1 MNIQHLFKQK
11 YFKYFSALVFVIVL
25 WMCFSIINDRQHN
38 IEKIRTNI
46 ENKIHYK
53 EKQVTKI
60 LDNFSKYTLKGNFE
74 DVYFSFK
81 QKELNEKN
89 SYFFYYYEEKQ
100 LKFWSSNIVPIP
112 EVLDT
117 TKLSKE
123 IWELKNGIYGQK
135 NVYLKNKNAYIV
147 CLFLIQNKYPY
158 ENLYLSNTFDKSFDV
173 PENIKLVITPS
184 ENQVK
189 SLKGNYLFSL
199 YKETRT
205 ISDYRSIFNSAMFF
219 VILILLLLTI
229 DHYVKRRRISTKY
242 KYTIYVSLMVGVLA
256 IRVLSFI
263 FKFPD
268 FIYNSQLYGPNY
280 FASSKFLPS
289 LGDLLLNSICLFIS
303 IFILFFR
310 IKVRRIKKIFKIK
323 TQFINSGL
331 AVVLL
336 MVTPYLYN
344 TLVSLFYS
352 IIINTN
358 IQIATENIFKFQF
371 LSYLLFLIFLAIL
384 GSTFLFFLKVFIV
397 SKCLFNNKKVYKNIV
412 FVSAIIGATYS
423 YIQFNHIEFSILN
436 LALVFII
443 YIITN
448 SYKKKKNSTILLLF
462 ILYSSVFT
470 TITINIFNGLKEEDN
485 RMLIAMKI
493 ANEHD
498 PIVEYRLREILQ
510 EIPKDQTLSRLM
522 RDVNKNEQVIIEHLL
537 KEHLSTFIYRYKILI
552 TICSENQ
559 NLIIQ
564 PDNYEINCA
573 QFFNKKIN
581 TFGSYKCNENVWF
594 MNYEPGTVSYLS
606 MVKIPRQSEDSIYK
620 TYTIYIELDSK
631 SYISDIG
638 YPELLIDKKRSN
650 INPDISNYSYA
661 RYIYDDLVS
670 QYGKFFYSTN
680 LSTYNVEKNEPKYFN
695 YNGYRHLI
703 FKANDKETIIIGK
716 RLSNYFERLVPISL
730 FIIFYGLIVFI
741 LYLIFSAQP
750 LIFRF
755 SRLNFQAKLQFT
767 MILII
772 LSSFLVICIMTV
784 VYFVSLNVTKNQEIV
799 TEKSHSILI
808 QLEQQFHQVQEV
820 NSFNIELFNDLI
832 QKLSGQF
839 FTDINLFDRYGNLI
853 ASSRPQ
859 MFHQGLISS
868 KINSEAYNELRKFKK
883 TIFMHEEVIG
893 KQKYVSSYMPFR
905 NNKGITIAYINLP
918 YFAKQE
924 DLNREISSF
933 LIAFLSVYVLLT
945 LIAISITIFFANYI
959 TRPLK
964 LMRDKIRQ
972 IKLRGKNEK
981 INWNSKDEL
990 GALIIEY
997 NRMVDELSKSAEL
1010 LASSERDYAWQE
1022 MAQQV
1027 AHEIKNPLTPMKL
1040 SIQYLQRAWDNK
1052 EPDWDDRLKR
1062 FSQTLVEQIDALSAI
1077 ATSFSDFAKMPK
1089 GEFNN
1094 EDLNETIKSV
1104 IALFVENN
1112 QQIIFNTDGLGS
1124 YFVSADKNQL
1134 IRVLNNLIKNA
1145 IQAIRDKKDGEIV
1158 IFLKQTGEEYLL
1170 TIADNGVGISD
1181 NLKHKIFSPNFTTKT
1196 GGMGLGLA
1204 MVKNIVKSMNGEI
1217 WFESE
1222 EGIGTTFFI
1231 KLPKKMNEDQ
1241 ENNFQQK

>member
-1 MNIQHLFKQK
+1 MQLRLIIKQK
-11 YFKYFSALVFVIVL
+11 KFQYIFALIL
-25 WMCFSIINDRQHN
+25 ITTIWLCFSIFNDKYNDIGVIKNN
-38 IEKIRTNI
+38 IEQ
-46 ENKIHYK
+46 KIHYK
-53 EKQVTKI
+53 ERQVEKI
-60 LDNFSKYTLKGNFE
+60 LDNYLKFSNQYNFE
-74 DVYFSFK
+74 DEYFLFK
-81 QKELNEKN
+81 QKDFNDN
-89 SYFFYYYEEKQ
+89 QSYFFYYYEEKQ
-100 LKFWSSNIVPIP
+100 LKFWSSNQVPVP
-112 EVLDT
+112 EYLDT
-117 TKLSKE
+117 TKLAKE
-123 IWELKNGIYGQK
+123 VWEMKNGIYGQK
-135 NVYLKNKNAYIV
+135 HVYIKNKNSYIV

-158 ENLYLSNTFDKSFDV
+158 ENLFLSNTFDKSFNVSDNV
-173 PENIKLVITPS
+173 KLVITPS
-184 ENQVK
+184 ENQVTSK
-189 SLKGNYLFSL
+189 NGNYLFSL
-199 YKETRT
+199 YKETLT
-205 ISDYRSIFNSAMFF
+205 ISDERSIVNSTLTFI
-219 VILILLLLTI
+219 ILILLLLLI
-229 DHYVKRRRISTKY
+229 DNYIKSKRILIKY
-242 KYTIYVSLMVGVLA
+242 KYLFYTILIISIIA
-256 IRVLSFI
+256 IRALSFI

-268 FIYNSQLYGPNY
+268 FIYNSQLFGPNY
-280 FASSKFLPS
+280 FASSNFLPS

-303 IFILFFR
+303 VFILFFR
-310 IKVRRIKKIFKIK
+310 IKVSRFKKIFKVNPNIFNLLLG
-323 TQFINSGL
+323 FILLGFVPLLFN
-331 AVVLL
+331 VV
-336 MVTPYLYN
+336 
-344 TLVSLFYS
+344 VSLFYS
-352 IIINTN
+352 VIINTN
-358 IQIATENIFKFQF
+358 VQIATENIFKFQF
-371 LSYLLFLIFLAIL
+371 LSYLLFLIFLSLL
-384 GSTFLFFLKVFIV
+384 GSLFLLFLKLFIV
-397 SKCLFNNKKVYKNIV
+397 SKNLFNNKKPYKAALL
-412 FVSAIIGATYS
+412 FVAIISTFYS
-423 YIQFNHIEFSILN
+423 YLKFNQIEFSILSIC
-436 LALVFII
+436 LI
-443 YIITN
+443 YTIFYITN
-448 SYKKKKNSTILLLF
+448 SYKKKKNSVILLLF

-498 PIVEYRLREILQ
+498 PIVEYRLREVLQ
-510 EIPKDQTLSRLM
+510 EIPKDQTINRLI
-522 RDVNKNEQVIIEHLL
+522 RDVNKNEQAIIEYLL

-559 NLIIQ
+559 NLMIQ

-581 TFGSYKCNENVWF
+581 TFGSYKSYENVWY

-606 MVKIPRQSEDSIYK
+606 MVKIPRQSEDSIYRN
-620 TYTIYIELDSK
+620 YTIYIELDSK

-680 LSTYNVEKNEPKYFN
+680 LSTYNIEKDEPKFFN
-695 YNGYRHLI
+695 NNGYRHLI

-716 RLSNYFERLVPISL
+716 KISNYFERLVPISL
-730 FIIFYGLIVFI
+730 FIIFYGLIVFV
-741 LYLIFSAQP
+741 LYLLFSAQP
-750 LIFRF
+750 FVF
-755 SRLNFQAKLQFT
+755 SFSKLNFQAKLQFT

-808 QLEQQFHQVQEV
+808 QLEQQFHQVKEV
-820 NSFNIELFNDLI
+820 NSSNIELFNDLI

-868 KINSEAYNELRKFKK
+868 KINTEAINELRKHKK
-883 TIFMHEEVIG
+883 TIFMHEEMIG
-893 KQKYVSSYMPFR
+893 KQKYISSYMPFR
-905 NNKGITIAYINLP
+905 NNKGVTLAYINLP

-964 LMRDKIRQ
+964 LMRDKIGQ

-990 GALIIEY
+990 GALIVEY
-997 NRMVDELSKSAEL
+997 NRMVDELTKSAEL

-1094 EDLNETIKSV
+1094 EDLSETIKSV
-1104 IALFVENN
+1104 IALFEDNN
-1112 QQIIFNTDGLGS
+1112 QKIKFENDGLD
-1124 YFVSADKNQL
+1124 YYLVSADKNQL

-1145 IQAIRDKKDGEIV
+1145 LQAIRDTREGEIK
-1158 IFLKQTGEEYLL
+1158 IFLKQDGEEYLL

-1222 EGIGTTFFI
+1222 EGIGTTFYI
-1231 KLPKKMNEDQ
+1231 KFPKKKND
-1241 ENNFQQK
+1241 